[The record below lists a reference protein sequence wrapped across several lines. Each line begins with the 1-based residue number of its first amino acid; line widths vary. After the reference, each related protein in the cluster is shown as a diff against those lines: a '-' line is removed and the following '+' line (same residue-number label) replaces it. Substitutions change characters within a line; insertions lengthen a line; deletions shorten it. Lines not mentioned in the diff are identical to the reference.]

1 MNKYLKEILI
11 EMCKRVNA
19 KYEDID
25 FKKEQWFL
33 EYEWTNEEETS
44 FINWLVDYM
53 KQNKEARDTL
63 MMFPRNN
70 KRDLERFANS
80 FIFNYGWKYK

>member
-33 EYEWTNEEETS
+33 EYEWTNEEEAS

-53 KQNKEARDTL
+53 KQNKEVRDTL

>member
-33 EYEWTNEEETS
+33 EYEWTNEEEAS